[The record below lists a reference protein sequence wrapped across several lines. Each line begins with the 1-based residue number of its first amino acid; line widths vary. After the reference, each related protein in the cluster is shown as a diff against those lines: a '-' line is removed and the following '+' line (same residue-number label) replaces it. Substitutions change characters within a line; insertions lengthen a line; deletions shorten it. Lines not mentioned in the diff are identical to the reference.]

1 MSFYR
6 FSEDEV
12 KEILNRLDR
21 ISLELKQSQ
30 RTQPEEIWYD
40 NQQFLNIMNVSKRTA
55 AYWRTENIITYVQ
68 VGNKIYYRLN
78 DILELLSKCTVPA
91 KNTNQNPKTD
101 GNKYPS
107 DQHPS

>member
-6 FSEDEV
+6 FSEEEV

-21 ISLELKQSQ
+21 ISVELKQSQ

-40 NQQFLNIMNVSKRTA
+40 NQEFLNIMNVSKRTA
-55 AYWRTENIITYVQ
+55 AYWRTENIIAYAQ

-91 KNTNQNPKTD
+91 KKN
-101 GNKYPS
+101 
-107 DQHPS
+107 

>member
-12 KEILNRLDR
+12 KEILSRLDR

-91 KNTNQNPKTD
+91 KNTNLNPKTD
-101 GNKYPS
+101 GNKNPS
-107 DQHPS
+107 DQHAG